1 MLMVKAKIEDLPQI
15 EKLYGDCTDYMNQNA
30 IYQWDDKYPNSEMY
44 KICIEDEELFL
55 FTVNNKVVGSVVL
68 DEFQSEEWSAL
79 KWKYNEGS
87 QLVIHALAID
97 PAAQGKGYGQKAL
110 ELCEGYAIN
119 SNYNLMRL
127 DAFSENQVALKLYEK
142 NGYRKVGTIVF
153 DSKPV
158 NHQEYHCY
166 EKKLK

>member
-15 EKLYGDCTDYMNQNA
+15 EKLYADCIKALNQNE
-30 IYQWDDKYPNSEMY
+30 IYQWDDKYPNREMY
-44 KICIEDEELFL
+44 KVCIEDEELFL
-55 FTVNNKVVGSVVL
+55 FIVNGKIVGSVVL
-68 DEFQSEEWSAL
+68 DEFQSDEWSAL
-79 KWKYNEGS
+79 DWEYNEGS

-97 PAAQGKGYGQKAL
+97 PASQGKGYGQKVL
-110 ELCEGYAIN
+110 ELCEEYAIN
-119 SNYNLMRL
+119 LNYHVMRL

-142 NGYRKVGTIVF
+142 NGYRKVGIIVF

-158 NHQEYHCY
+158 NHQDYYCY

>member
-1 MLMVKAKIEDLPQI
+1 MLMVKAKIEDLGQI
-15 EKLYGDCTDYMNQNA
+15 EKLYGDCTDYLNQNE

-55 FTVNNKVVGSVVL
+55 FIENKKIVGSVVL
-68 DEFQSEEWSAL
+68 DEFQSDEWSSL
-79 KWKYNEGS
+79 NWGYNEGA

-97 PAAQGKGYGQKAL
+97 PVFQGNGYGQKAL
-110 ELCEGYAIN
+110 ELCEEYAIKA
-119 SNYNLMRL
+119 NYNLMRL

-142 NGYRKVGTIVF
+142 NGYRKVGTVVF

-158 NHQEYHCY
+158 NHQNYHCY